1 MLYKTRAE
9 AYQAYRDAPDN
20 FFEKY
25 HDKWFNEKDL
35 ISPDWTWFETKYH
48 YNLVENGIIDILR
61 ERYADITGKCVLDV
75 GTGTGH
81 WVDFY
86 LDCLESGQFTGI
98 DFSRSSVSALTERY
112 SDYKNV
118 SFQRED
124 ISVRNADLD
133 KRFDVVNAIGVM
145 FHIVDDHCWELA
157 VENIVQSL
165 KKDGIA
171 IIGGEFGRETRE
183 LGVMRRHR
191 SLDDWEAALKRAG
204 AEVSGVKYFDWF
216 KGGTNDGLKNN
227 LLAFVRK

>member
-61 ERYADITGKCVLDV
+61 ERYSDITGKCVLDV

-124 ISVRNADLD
+124 ISVRNTDLD

-145 FHIVDDHCWELA
+145 FHIVDDRCWELA

-191 SLDDWEAALKRAG
+191 SFDDWEAALKRAG